1 MNRTFNLLIMLALL
15 LISSTLYAQQEA
27 LETAS
32 ATFAIPKEKPDIV
45 ITANSMNI
53 KDGIAKLEG
62 NVRATRQGDLLTCNR
77 ALVSNSPRWLLASL
91 TPRLFRKESI
101 FEKKVTRELF
111 LDARNIYWNAETGKF
126 NASDSVN
133 LRIEE
138 KSWDLAT
145 YTWVIITSD
154 AMAGYRDNKRL
165 IFSGNVKIK
174 DKDRFG
180 RGQRLDYLK
189 DTSTAVL
196 TGNAYIETKE
206 WNSKKGKFE
215 KRIVTGERITYN
227 TETKEAIAE

>member
-1 MNRTFNLLIMLALL
+1 MKKRLIVIVAVFVA
-15 LISSTLYAQQEA
+15 LISCRLYSQTE
-27 LETAS
+27 AS
-32 ATFAIPKEKPDIV
+32 ATFEIPSTKPDIV
-45 ITANSMNI
+45 ITSNSMSI

-62 NVRATRQGDLLTCNR
+62 NVRATRAGDLLTCNR
-77 ALVSNSPRWLLASL
+77 ALVNNSPRWLLASL

-101 FEKKVTRELF
+101 IEKKITRELF
-111 LDARNIYWNAETGKF
+111 LEARNIYWNSDTGKF

-165 IFSGNVKIK
+165 IFSGNVKVK
-174 DKDRFG
+174 DKDRFA
-180 RGQRLDYLK
+180 RAQRLDYLK

-196 TGNAYIETKE
+196 TGNAYVETKE
-206 WNSKKGKFE
+206 WNQKKGKFE
-215 KRIVTGERITYN
+215 KRILTGERITYN
-227 TETKEAIAE
+227 TETKEAISE